1 MIKIIAEA
9 RFNDR
14 AEKIIYDVME
24 KLSSNG
30 DEILSVLDKLVMLEK
45 RGLLDELLKLAELVT
60 NLVTMAQETVDSEI
74 EELITKNTEIL
85 MSIGILLANDK
96 VKKLVNAIEEATL
109 DLEYETAGL
118 MDLLKAM
125 REPEVKK
132 AIGFLIGFLREFGKK
147 L

>member
-132 AIGFLIGFLREFGKK
+132 AIGFLIGFLRELGKR

>member
-30 DEILSVLDKLVMLEK
+30 DEILSVLNKLVMLEK

-132 AIGFLIGFLREFGKK
+132 AIGFLIGFLRELGKR

>member
-1 MIKIIAEA
+1 
-9 RFNDR
+9 
-14 AEKIIYDVME
+14 ME

-96 VKKLVNAIEEATL
+96 VKK
-109 DLEYETAGL
+109 AG
-118 MDLLKAM
+118 KCYRGSYA
-125 REPEVKK
+125 
-132 AIGFLIGFLREFGKK
+132 
-147 L
+147 

>member
-109 DLEYETAGL
+109 DLEYEAAGL

-132 AIGFLIGFLREFGKK
+132 AIGFLIGFLRELGKR